1 MLVRGDAGVVDV
13 RILVDFDFGHTGTLD
28 DVLRVAVGGD
38 DHAEGGVGLIPG
50 EFGGFAVENGG
61 DAGTEVGGE
70 LREHDFGFRVAEA
83 GVEFDDLRAVG
94 GGDQTGVQDTG
105 EWRTFLGH
113 AFDGG
118 AHDFLDG
125 LVDHGLR
132 NLRHRAVG
140 THATG
145 VRTLVAIVGALVIL
159 GDRHRPE
166 IGAVDK
172 AHQGE
177 FLAVQE
183 VLDNDLGT
191 GGAEAM
197 VDEDVF
203 ECALG
208 GVLVHGHGHALAC
221 RQTVGLD
228 DNRGT
233 VLVYV
238 VLRHLEIAEGLVLG
252 GRDVVSVHELLGEV
266 LGAFNL
272 GGGLGRAERLD
283 AGGGEIV
290 HDAFDQRD
298 FRAYEHPVITIV
310 LHEFD
315 KCGVIRL
322 AQLRGV
328 DAVLEHARVAG
339 SHGDFVD
346 ARCLEQRVGNGV
358 LARAGADN
366 QYFLTHVVPFLRKA
380 SYFSTICVPVVSAA
394 IWPST

>member
-1 MLVRGDAGVVDV
+1 MPPV
-13 RILVDFDFGHTGTLD
+13 FG
-28 DVLRVAVGGD
+28 
-38 DHAEGGVGLIPG
+38 PSSPS
-50 EFGGFAVENGG
+50 
-61 DAGTEVGGE
+61 
-70 LREHDFGFRVAEA
+70 
-83 GVEFDDLRAVG
+83 
-94 GGDQTGVQDTG
+94 
-105 EWRTFLGH
+105 
-113 AFDGG
+113 
-118 AHDFLDG
+118 
-125 LVDHGLR
+125 
-132 NLRHRAVG
+132 
-140 THATG
+140 
-145 VRTLVAIVGALVIL
+145 GALVIL
-159 GDRHRPE
+159 GDGHRPE
-166 IGAVDK
+166 IGAADK

-266 LGAFNL
+266 LEPSIWAAALDGPNVF
-272 GGGLGRAERLD
+272 D

-298 FRAYEHPVITIV
+298 FRAYERSHN
-310 LHEFD
+310 H
-315 KCGVIRL
+315 CSSRIR
-322 AQLRGV
+322 
-328 DAVLEHARVAG
+328 
-339 SHGDFVD
+339 
-346 ARCLEQRVGNGV
+346 
-358 LARAGADN
+358 
-366 QYFLTHVVPFLRKA
+366 
-380 SYFSTICVPVVSAA
+380 
-394 IWPST
+394 